1 MHETLRGKITSRAEQ
16 SILREEK
23 LASAVHKKTLLRIY
37 IYIYISLSL
46 SRAAGFGSHW

>member
-16 SILREEK
+16 SIFREEK
-23 LASAVHKKTLLRIY
+23 PASAVHKKKLLR
-37 IYIYISLSL
+37 ISLSL